1 MIVILSAQV
10 LNHSSLQDNG
20 HGLACKLRGFA
31 SGGNGHGPVEQTE
44 EVNIQIPATGHENE
58 RVHMCIVTNR
68 FVILSAQALNR
79 SSLQGNGHWLAYK
92 SVFTSGGNGHGPVEQ
107 TEEINI
113 LNSATG
119 HENDRVY
126 SCISNEI
133 TQANV
138 MSNG

>member
-58 RVHMCIVTNR
+58 QRDVVLYEMFVVFRLKLSIVS
-68 FVILSAQALNR
+68 SARQRPPACMISEHSAL
-79 SSLQGNGHWLAYK
+79 
-92 SVFTSGGNGHGPVEQ
+92 
-107 TEEINI
+107 
-113 LNSATG
+113 
-119 HENDRVY
+119 
-126 SCISNEI
+126 
-133 TQANV
+133 
-138 MSNG
+138 